1 MLERAS
7 YAPDEKLRRRIRRYS
22 LLLLVAALIL
32 AAWGIAGRVR
42 ARSAL
47 ARETAAEAEISVV
60 AVHPD
65 RARTGEDLVLP
76 ATVRAN
82 SEAPIYARTSGYLQ
96 AWYTDI
102 GSSVRKGEVLA
113 RIDTPEVDQQLAQA
127 LAELASARANLA
139 LAESTDARWR
149 KLLATDS
156 VSRQDADQKAADA
169 AASRAAAQSAAANV
183 ARLREL
189 ESFKRVVA
197 PFDGVVTARNTD
209 VGALVNAGETA
220 GAELFR
226 VADSSRLRVYAAV
239 PEAYAASMNP
249 GGAALL
255 RFAEFPG
262 RSFAATLVRTA
273 GALDPATRTLQVELR
288 LDNAGHRILPG
299 AYAEADFKI
308 GADREALRLPANTVL
323 FRAAGLQVATVAP
336 GGRIQLKHIVEG
348 RDFGNTVEVL
358 SGIDARDLVIVNP
371 PDSSVDGERVRIV
384 AATGAGARA
393 P

>member
-7 YAPDEKLRRRIRRYS
+7 YAPDEKLRRKIRRNA
-22 LLLLVAALIL
+22 LILLVVAVIL
-32 AAWGIAGRVR
+32 AAWGIASRVL
-42 ARSAL
+42 ARNAL
-47 ARETAAEAEISVV
+47 ARETAAESVV
-60 AVHPD
+60 SVVTVHPG
-65 RARTGEDLVLP
+65 RASTGEDLVLP

-82 SEAPIYARTSGYLQ
+82 AEAPIYARTSGYLK

-102 GSSVRKGEVLA
+102 GTPVRKGQLLA

-127 LAELASARANLA
+127 LADLASARANLA
-139 LAESTDARWR
+139 LAVSTNARWR

-169 AASRAAAQSAAANV
+169 AAKKAAEESAAANV

-226 VADSSRLRVYAAV
+226 VADTRTLRIYAAV
-239 PEAYAASMNP
+239 PEAYAASMKS
-249 GGAALL
+249 GGAAALH
-255 RFAEFPG
+255 FAEFPG
-262 RSFAATLVRTA
+262 KAFPATVVRTA
-273 GALDPATRTLQVELR
+273 GALDPVTRTLMVELR
-288 LDNAGHRILPG
+288 LDNARHQILPG
-299 AYAEADFKI
+299 AYAEAHFKLD
-308 GADREALRLPANTVL
+308 ADREALRLPANTVL
-323 FRAAGLQVATVAP
+323 FRSAGLQVATVAH
-336 GGRIQLKHIVEG
+336 GDRIELKHIVEG
-348 RDFGNTVEVL
+348 RDFGTSIEVL
-358 SGIDARDLVIVNP
+358 SGLDARDLVIVNP

-384 AATGAGARA
+384 AAGGAGARS